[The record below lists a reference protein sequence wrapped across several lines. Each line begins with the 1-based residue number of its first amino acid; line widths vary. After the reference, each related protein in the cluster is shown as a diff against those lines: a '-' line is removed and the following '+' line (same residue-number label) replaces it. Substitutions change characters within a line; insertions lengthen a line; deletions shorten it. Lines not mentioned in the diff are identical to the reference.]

1 MDIEIV
7 NKALQIS
14 GIGIVTVF
22 FFMAVFY
29 FVIIGIDKLFPYK
42 EEEENKK

>member
-1 MDIEIV
+1 MNIEII
-7 NKALQIS
+7 NKALEIS

-29 FVIIGIDKLFPYK
+29 FVIVAIDKFFPYK
-42 EEEENKK
+42 EEEKKK

>member
-1 MDIEIV
+1 MNIDIL

-22 FFMAVFY
+22 IFMAVFY
-29 FVIIGIDKLFPYK
+29 FVIVGIDKFFPYK
-42 EEEENKK
+42 DESKK

>member
-1 MDIEIV
+1 MDIEVI

-14 GIGIVTVF
+14 GIGIATVF

-29 FVIIGIDKLFPYK
+29 FVIVGIDKVFPDKK
-42 EEEENKK
+42 EEKK